1 MGNAYRTI
9 DGTDNNPLDPDL
21 GQAKDQLLRAV
32 ESDYGDDISTL
43 AGGDRPSPREISNAI
58 FSQSESKPSEKGF
71 SDFLWIW
78 GQFLDHDITLS
89 KESEVEGEEAPIP
102 VPADDALF
110 DPTGS
115 GTVTIDFTRS
125 EFDPATGTDATN
137 PRQQLND
144 ITPYIDASNVYGSD
158 PVRQAALRDTDG
170 RMKVSD
176 GDLMPFNEDGQPNAM
191 STDATFFLGG
201 DERANENIVLSSMHS
216 LFLREHNRLVTEFE
230 KEHPEWEPE
239 TLYQEARRIVEAQMQ
254 AITYNEFLPK
264 LIGEG
269 ALDAYAGY
277 DWNVD
282 PAIANIFST
291 AAYRLGHTMLSSTIH
306 RVDEDGSENAF
317 GNLSLLDAF
326 FQPQR
331 LIDEGGVDALLRGA
345 ATSEAESVDHQ
356 IVDDVRNFLFGQPG
370 TGGLDLAS
378 LNIQRGRDHGLD
390 DYNGARQAYGLDP
403 VTSFADITSDVALQ
417 AKLEAVFG
425 TVDNVDV
432 FVGALAEDPVPG
444 SMLGLLFHVALVD
457 QFTRLRDGDA
467 FWYEARLSDE
477 EIAMINGTTLS
488 DIIERN
494 TGIET
499 MQDDVFT
506 AMQRSAGTDAADVLI
521 AGEEA
526 FLLLGMDGND
536 DMMASAVSGEMHG
549 GAGADRLFGFTAD
562 DWLVGGADADQLHGE
577 GGADVLAGGIGND
590 FLTAGADNDHLDGGQ
605 GNDYMVTGMG
615 MDRVTF
621 SQGQDVVEDFDVT
634 KDVIDFSSF
643 PGVASKDDLTITTF
657 ETGSL
662 LSDAKGNTLWLT
674 GVTNPGD
681 IAMEFGATRATYT
694 GADKDV
700 VAGSAGDDTIING
713 QGTQYVFAHHG
724 QDTFKVDGNR
734 ADFTIAKTL
743 DGSGYVI
750 WNETEFDILWD
761 MERVEFAD
769 EVVDLD
775 AIV

>member
-1 MGNAYRTI
+1 MTNAYRSI
-9 DGTDNNPLDPDL
+9 DGTGNNPLDPNL
-21 GQAKDQLLRAV
+21 GQAKDQLLRV
-32 ESDYGDDISTL
+32 IDPDYGDDISTL
-43 AGGDRPSPREISNAI
+43 AGGDRPSPREISNEI
-58 FSQSESKPSEKGF
+58 FSQSESKPNEKGF

-89 KESEVEGEEAPIP
+89 KESEEEGEDAPIP
-102 VPADDALF
+102 VPADDAMF

-125 EFDPATGTDATN
+125 EFDPATGTDAAN

-176 GDLMPFNEDGQPNAM
+176 GDLMPFNVDGLPNAM
-191 STDATFFLGG
+191 GTDATFFLGG

-230 KEHPEWEPE
+230 QEHPEWEAE

-264 LIGEG
+264 LLGDG
-269 ALDAYAGY
+269 ALDAYQGY

-291 AAYRLGHTMLSSTIH
+291 AAYRLGHTLLSSTIH
-306 RVDEDGSENAF
+306 RVDEDGSENEF
-317 GNLSLLDAF
+317 GDLSLLDAF
-326 FQPQR
+326 FQPDR
-331 LIDEGGVDALLRGA
+331 LVDEGGVDALLRGA
-345 ATSEAESVDHQ
+345 GTSEAESIDHQ
-356 IVDDVRNFLFGQPG
+356 IVDDVRNFLFGPPG
-370 TGGLDLAS
+370 AGGLDLAS

-390 DYNGARQAYGLDP
+390 DYNDARQAYGLDA
-403 VTSFADITSDVALQ
+403 VTTFAEITSDVALQ
-417 AKLEAVFG
+417 AKLEDVFG
-425 TVDNVDV
+425 TVDNIDV
-432 FVGALAEDPVPG
+432 FVGALAEDAVAG
-444 SMLGLLFHVALVD
+444 SMLGELFHTALVD
-457 QFTRLRDGDA
+457 QFTRLREGDA
-467 FWYEARLSDE
+467 FWYESRLSDA
-477 EIAMINGTTLS
+477 EIAMINDTTLS

-506 AMQRSAGTDAADVLI
+506 AMQRSAGTDEADVLT
-521 AGEEA
+521 AGDEA
-526 FLLLGMDGND
+526 YLLLGMDGND
-536 DMMASAVSGEMHG
+536 DMMASEVAGEMHG
-549 GAGADRLFGFTAD
+549 GAGSDRLFGFTAN

-577 GGADVLAGGIGND
+577 GGDDVLAGGVGND
-590 FLTAGADNDHLDGGQ
+590 FLTAGAGNDLLDGGA
-605 GNDYMVTGMG
+605 GNDYMVTGEG
-615 MDRVTF
+615 MDRVAF
-621 SQGQDVVEDFDVT
+621 SEGDDVVEDFDVA
-634 KDVIDFSSF
+634 KDVVDFSTFAGVNSIKDVTTNSF
-643 PGVASKDDLTITTF
+643 D
-657 ETGSL
+657 TGSL
-662 LSDAKGNTLWLT
+662 LTDGSGNTLWLN
-674 GVTNPGD
+674 GVTDPED
-681 IAMEFGATRATYT
+681 IKMEFGTERATYT
-694 GADKDV
+694 GNKNDV

-713 QGTQYVFAHHG
+713 QGTQYVFAHG
-724 QDTFKVDGNR
+724 GKDTFKVDGNR

-743 DGSGYVI
+743 DGTGYVI

>member
-1 MGNAYRTI
+1 MTNAYRTI
-9 DGTDNNPLDPDL
+9 DGTDNNPLDPNL

-32 ESDYGDDISTL
+32 EPDYGDGISTL
-43 AGGDRPSPREISNAI
+43 AGSTRPSPREISNEI
-58 FSQSESKPSEKGF
+58 FSQSESKPNEKGF

-89 KESEVEGEEAPIP
+89 KESEEEGEEAPIP
-102 VPADDALF
+102 VPADDAMF

-125 EFDPATGTDATN
+125 EYDPTTGQAVGN

-158 PVRQAALRDTDG
+158 PVRQAALRDSDG
-170 RMKVSD
+170 RMKVSE
-176 GDLMPFNEDGQPNAM
+176 GDLMPFNVDGQPNAM
-191 STDATFFLGG
+191 GTSATFFLGG

-230 KEHPEWEPE
+230 QQHPEWEAE

-264 LIGEG
+264 LLGEG
-269 ALDAYAGY
+269 ALDVYEGY

-291 AAYRLGHTMLSSTIH
+291 AAYRLGHTLLSSTIH
-306 RVDEDGSENAF
+306 RVDEDGSENEF

-331 LIDEGGVDALLRGA
+331 LVDEGGIDALLRGA
-345 ATSEAESVDHQ
+345 GTSEAESIDHQ
-356 IVDDVRNFLFGQPG
+356 IIDDVRNFLFGPPG
-370 TGGLDLAS
+370 AGGLDLAS
-378 LNIQRGRDHGLD
+378 LNIQRGRDHGLE

-403 VTSFADITSDVALQ
+403 VTTFAEITSNVALQ
-417 AKLEAVFG
+417 TKLEEVFG
-425 TVDNVDV
+425 TVDNIDV

-467 FWYEARLSDE
+467 FWYEARLSDA
-477 EIAMINGTTLS
+477 EIDMINETTLS

-506 AMQRSAGTDAADVLI
+506 AMQRSAGSDEADVLI
-521 AGEEA
+521 AGDEA
-526 FLLLGMDGND
+526 YLLLGMDGND
-536 DMMASAVSGEMHG
+536 DMMAGKVAGEMHG
-549 GAGADRLFGFTAD
+549 GAGADRLFGNTAD
-562 DWLVGGADADQLHGE
+562 DWLVGGTDADQLHGE
-577 GGADVLAGGIGND
+577 GGDDVLSAGLGND
-590 FLTAGADNDHLDGGQ
+590 FLTAGMDNDVLDGGA
-605 GNDYMVTGMG
+605 GNDYMVTGSG
-615 MDRVTF
+615 MDRVKF
-621 SQGQDVVEDFDVT
+621 SEGQDVVEDFDVT
-634 KDVIDFSSF
+634 MDVIDFSSF
-643 PGVASKDDLTITTF
+643 TGVNSRQDLTITTF

-662 LSDAKGNTLWLT
+662 LTDPKGNTLWLT
-674 GVTNPGD
+674 GVTKPDD
-681 IAMEFGATRATYT
+681 IKMEFGAARATYT
-694 GADKDV
+694 GDDKDV
-700 VAGSAGDDTIING
+700 VAGTAGDDTIING
-713 QGTQYVFAHHG
+713 QGTQYVYAHHG
-724 QDTFKVDGNR
+724 NDTFKVAGNR
-734 ADFTIAKTL
+734 ADYEIAKTL
-743 DGSGYVI
+743 DGTGYVI
-750 WNETEFDILWD
+750 WNETEFDIFWD
-761 MERVEFAD
+761 TEHVEFAD